1 MSIAMETTPVSVS
14 SASGADLNSDKPL
27 EQSQHALQMQLSCS
41 ASSTPPLQNISEQS
55 GVLQSDLSTNLST
68 ILNASKNNDVIIHA
82 ILFLL

>member
-14 SASGADLNSDKPL
+14 SASGVDLSTDKSL

-55 GVLQSDLSTNLST
+55 SVLQSDLTTNLST
-68 ILNASKNNDVIIHA
+68 ILNASKNNDVIIQA
-82 ILFLL
+82 TSFLL